1 MLTYDELARELFAE
15 GPIFWLDANAHIQC
29 GSCDAIIEED
39 INNASS
45 KMQLIRLFAL
55 NQLLNIAEYYNR
67 LHPTST
73 SEKAGIIYVRKEG
86 YHAGYFIGNSMGYSV
101 EFNNIDDVKAVIA
114 NPNFRKILNLVY
126 RGDEGE
132 IGKEDIEE

>member
-1 MLTYDELARELFAE
+1 MLTYDELARELFAD

-67 LHPTST
+67 LPVG
-73 SEKAGIIYVRKEG
+73 GI
-86 YHAGYFIGNSMGYSV
+86 
-101 EFNNIDDVKAVIA
+101 
-114 NPNFRKILNLVY
+114 NLS
-126 RGDEGE
+126 
-132 IGKEDIEE
+132 